1 MKTIIKT
8 SLLIIIAMLF
18 ISANAFA
25 TNGMRMIGFGPV
37 QNSMGGVSVG
47 LPLDSATLLTNPA
60 GMSILPGRIDFGASY
75 FKPSVEYKATES
87 AGMGG
92 AVINNDGAT
101 INSDRAGSP
110 VPAFGLIIPLN
121 EKIKFGLGA
130 YGTCGMGV
138 DYARN
143 LYSGVTYTSY
153 SQMRFTPGLSYKIN
167 DMVSIGAAVNI
178 MYATMEFNAASGF
191 GQQPHMGAQSLGY
204 GATIGVLVKP
214 IDFLQIGLAYETK
227 SYFQDFE
234 FNTTAGKD
242 KLEFNQPQTAT
253 IGLGIK
259 PIKDLLFGFD
269 VQWIRWSETNG
280 LNLPKYTANAS
291 SAMAWNLDWSDQFV
305 YKVGVQYTVIPM
317 IVLRAGY
324 NYGKMPLNS
333 DRAFENIAFP
343 AVSEHHIT
351 AGIGIN
357 LTKQLTLN
365 IGGMYSPQAKLSG
378 SNPGSPMP
386 PTPTGQ
392 GISAY
397 ETSMSQ
403 YSIDMGIAY
412 IF

>member
-47 LPLDSATLLTNPA
+47 LPLDAASVLTNPA
-60 GMSILPGRIDFGASY
+60 GMSFLQGRIDFGASY
-75 FKPSVEYKATES
+75 FTPSVKYKATEIG
-87 AGMGG
+87 GMGG
-92 AVINNDGAT
+92 AFIANNGAT
-101 INSDRAGSP
+101 INSDRGGSP
-110 VPAFGLIIPLN
+110 VPAFGLIVPLSEN
-121 EKIKFGLGA
+121 LKFGIGA
-130 YGTCGMGV
+130 YGVAGMGV

-143 LYSGVTYTSY
+143 LYGGTTYTSY
-153 SQMRFTPGLSYKIN
+153 SQMRFAPGLSYKIT
-167 DMVSIGAAVNI
+167 DKISVGAAVNI

-191 GQQPHMGAQSLGY
+191 GQQPHMGASSFGY
-204 GATIGVLVKP
+204 GGTFGVLIKP
-214 IDFLQIGLAYETK
+214 IDILQVGIAYETK
-227 SYFQDFE
+227 SYFQDFS
-234 FNTTAGKD
+234 FNTNSGVD
-242 KLEFNQPQTAT
+242 KIEFNQPQTAT

-259 PIKDLLFGFD
+259 PIEGLLIGFD

-280 LNLPKYTANAS
+280 TNQPRYTANAS
-291 SAMAWNLDWSDQFV
+291 SAMPWNLDWSDQFV

-343 AVSEHHIT
+343 AVSEHHFT

-357 LTKQLTLN
+357 LTKQFTLN
-365 IGGMYSPQAKLSG
+365 IGGMYSPSAKLSG
-378 SNPGSPMP
+378 SNPG
-386 PTPTGQ
+386 Q
-392 GISAY
+392 GISSY
-397 ETSMSQ
+397 ETEMSQ
-403 YSIDMGIAY
+403 YSIDMGITY